1 MAHGN
6 SNTCISEQR
15 LTALVK
21 KLYREELEKKQ
32 QILFKLIRGII
43 TIKEMKNIKNEVNE
57 LKKTIEFTEE
67 VLEEKVQDMQR
78 NVSSL

>member
-1 MAHGN
+1 M
-6 SNTCISEQR
+6 
-15 LTALVK
+15 K